1 MKNWTLVGFLLFHLA
16 SFAQEFPYNVHVRPG
31 YTHEALGVQAFAYA
45 QVDDEILIIGGRKD
59 GLHRRQPFAS
69 MDSAGMNQ
77 FITLYNLNDHS
88 ILQASIASLPTEVA
102 EQFTSTNMEFC
113 QYGDYLYLVGGYG
126 YSPSKQD
133 HITHPIITSIQLPN
147 FIQSMKEGLPLAGI
161 QFISSP
167 DFAITGGA
175 LMHIHDRYYLVGGN
189 RFDGR
194 YNPMGGPS
202 YTQTYTEKISQW
214 LLTHEYGVFKAKEIQ
229 NHTSK
234 ELLHR
239 RDLNVLP
246 YLNAEG
252 KEMGVA
258 FSGVFQPDIDLPWQN
273 SITFNES
280 GYREIPQFVHH
291 LNQYHCA
298 HFSAYSASNHSNY
311 FVFLGGMG
319 EFYLDGNIVTQS
331 NDVPFVKNIGAVTL
345 NGNNQFSE
353 YLLPTK
359 LPYYLGS
366 SAEFIP
372 NALLPYSAEHVLDMD
387 KLFSGTQDSVLV
399 GYLLGGIQSNAPNI
413 FWINDGTQSFPN
425 ETLYEIW
432 LTKTQVA
439 ASKPVGDVFR
449 VYPNNTFN
457 RMKIDFS
464 CSEPSKVKVLVYDYH
479 GRRIMNKRLGG
490 FPAGNHTVTR
500 RGNFLNKEHFYTIQL
515 VRNGVV
521 TEQRLVVTE

>member
-1 MKNWTLVGFLLFHLA
+1 MKFLIGICLSVLSWSAFGQA
-16 SFAQEFPYNVHVRPG
+16 FPFDVHVRPS
-31 YTHEALGVQAFAYA
+31 YSHPALGVQAFAYA
-45 QVDDEILIIGGRKD
+45 QVNNELLIIGGRKD

-77 FITLYNLNDHS
+77 FITLYNLLDHS
-88 ILQASIASLPTEVA
+88 VKQASIASLPTQVA

-126 YSPSKQD
+126 YSPSIQD
-133 HITHPIITSIQLPN
+133 HVTHPIITSIFLPD
-147 FIQSMKEGLPLAGI
+147 FIQSLKEGKALDGI
-161 QFISSP
+161 QFMSSAE
-167 DFAITGGA
+167 FAITGGA
-175 LMHIHDRYYLVGGN
+175 LLHLNDRYYLVGGN

-202 YTQTYTEKISQW
+202 YTQTYTEKISQYRF
-214 LLTHEYGVFKAKEIQ
+214 THEYGVIQVTEVQSHSSKA
-229 NHTSK
+229 
-234 ELLHR
+234 LLHR

-246 YLNAEG
+246 SVNAQGLES
-252 KEMGVA
+252 GVA

-273 SITFNES
+273 SIAFKES

-298 HFSAYSASNHSNY
+298 HFSAYSKSSNTNY
-311 FVFLGGMG
+311 YLFLGGMG
-319 EFYLDGNIVTQS
+319 EFYLDGKTMTQS
-331 NDVPFVKNIGAVTL
+331 NDVPFVKNIGLVTQH
-345 NGNNQFSE
+345 GDSSFVE
-353 YLLPTK
+353 YLLPSK

-366 SAEFIP
+366 SAEFVP
-372 NALLPYSAEHVLDMD
+372 NTSLPYLAEHVLDFD
-387 KLFSGTQDSVLV
+387 RLQHDVQDSLLV

-425 ETLYEIW
+425 QTLYEVW
-432 LTKTQVA
+432 LTPTKQA
-439 ASKPVGDVFR
+439 AMPVGDVFR

-464 CSEPSKVKVLVYDYH
+464 CSEPSKVKIRVYDYH
-479 GRRIMNKRLGG
+479 GRRIMNKRLGS

-515 VRNGVV
+515 ERNGVI